1 MVDGKSYVIVATG
14 ITVDGEPYAEVFGP
28 YSLAE
33 GPDEIAR
40 RMELNSIQKG
50 ADLSFTAT
58 EIGTH
63 SSYLEMVENDASTKS
78 DISTTFGKK
87 KG

>member
-14 ITVDGEPYAEVFGP
+14 ATVDGEPYAAGVFGL

-40 RMELNSIQKG
+40 RMELNSVQKG
-50 ADLSFTAT
+50 ANLSFTAS

-63 SSYLEMVENDASTKS
+63 SSYLEMVENEASMDTS
-78 DISTTFGKK
+78 GKK